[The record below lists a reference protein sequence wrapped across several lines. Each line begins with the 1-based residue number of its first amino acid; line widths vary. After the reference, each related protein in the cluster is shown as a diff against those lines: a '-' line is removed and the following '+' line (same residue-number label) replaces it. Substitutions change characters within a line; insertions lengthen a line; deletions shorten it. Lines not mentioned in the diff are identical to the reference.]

1 MKHVKVRKVVIMK
14 KSLMEFGCISVM
26 VALLC
31 SCIGCASLAEQMTSQ
46 DAETRAS
53 AKRAYQELS
62 PYTNERMLV
71 ESDLIQLVFQSY
83 DEALNLRAVKAL
95 VELGTPQSDFVALSF
110 SSNNREIRQAC
121 IREVVDQELIK
132 NTLTTV
138 SLPCYVYSNESGRYI
153 WDNLGSASYKCKWYE
168 EVAMSYFQRL
178 TDQKMIEVVAKEA
191 CSDSVRLEAIKRVE
205 NQVLLAEF
213 AMLGEKSGNL
223 LVKQG
228 NGGTS
233 SVDVRPIALERV
245 KDQKL
250 LVDIAKKAKD
260 GDIRLMAVKQVT
272 DQVVLVD
279 LWEHEKDKRVRDVIL
294 DKINDSH
301 PIKQKYYA
309 MEAKTSDGIFL
320 NVPHVPIYDAVTRS
334 KLTDQTLLADV
345 AKNAKSS
352 EVSKR
357 VAEKLVKQDLLFDV
371 AMNSKHGMAAEVA
384 ASKLNNQKQIVEV
397 LKKSKLRDARLAVV
411 KKVKDIEVLKAL
423 VKTTR
428 NDNEL
433 SGKIAGQINTLNCFD
448 SSTSFEQIKFDKPFT
463 ATSGNVASGNYR
475 LTKNV
480 ELTSS
485 IRVAAGDVVRIDLA
499 NFTMGGADIIVSKG
513 ARLELFNGKIKRTLE
528 HDDLN
533 ALLGR
538 AECQIRNEGFLVL
551 ENTEVKIRIKNNLGS
566 LRLMEF
572 NFLMTGGTFDTS
584 DKTTI
589 DLTHGYLWGHIV
601 QNGKFIPLSEGQIL
615 FKAEGKKVGDVVV
628 VGALPGKF
636 VARLP
641 RGYFTEERPSK
652 IKGMVD
658 LVIIR
663 E

>member
-1 MKHVKVRKVVIMK
+1 MVYTAEDVKIRKAAVEQVKDQAELAKIARRSSDDDVRESAVWSLKDPQVLIEIAQKDRASNVRKYA
-14 KSLMEFGCISVM
+14 
-26 VALLC
+26 VAK
-31 SCIGCASLAEQMTSQ
+31 IEDQKVLAEIAKTDS
-46 DAETRAS
+46 DNYVRDRATE
-53 AKRAYQELS
+53 K
-62 PYTNERMLV
+62 
-71 ESDLIQLVFQSY
+71 
-83 DEALNLRAVKAL
+83 
-95 VELGTPQSDFVALSF
+95 
-110 SSNNREIRQAC
+110 
-121 IREVVDQELIK
+121 
-132 NTLTTV
+132 
-138 SLPCYVYSNESGRYI
+138 
-153 WDNLGSASYKCKWYE
+153 
-168 EVAMSYFQRL
+168 L
-178 TDQKMIEVVAKEA
+178 TDQKVLAEIAKTDSSTLVRETAIEKLTDQKVLAEIAKTDSSTVVREIAIEKLTDQKALAEVVKAQE
-191 CSDSVRLEAIKRVE
+191 EGF
-205 NQVLLAEF
+205 QAERIC
-213 AMLGEKSGNL
+213 EKAFL
-223 LVKQG
+223 KL
-228 NGGTS
+228 T
-233 SVDVRPIALERV
+233 
-245 KDQKL
+245 DQKSL
-250 LVDIAKKAKD
+250 ADVAKSDKGDFRKKAVEKLRD
-260 GDIRLMAVKQVT
+260 QQVIGDVAMNAKSDDIRELAANK
-272 DQVVLVD
+272 L
-279 LWEHEKDKRVRDVIL
+279 E
-294 DKINDSH
+294 DSH
-301 PIKQKYYA
+301 PSKQKYYA
-309 MEAKTSDGIFL
+309 TYAKTYDGIFL
-320 NVPHVPIYDAVTRS
+320 NLPHVPIYDAVT
-334 KLTDQTLLADV
+334 KLTDQKLLADV
-345 AKNAKSS
+345 AKNAKNA
-352 EVSKR
+352 EVSER
-357 VAEKLVKQDLLFDV
+357 VAEKLVGQDLLFDV
-371 AMNSKHGMAAEVA
+371 AMNSKHGGVA
-384 ASKLNNQKQIVEV
+384 KITASKLKNQKQIIEV
-397 LKKSKLRDARLAVV
+397 LKKSKFRGARLAVV
-411 KKVKDIEVLKAL
+411 KKVKDINVLKTV

-428 NDNEL
+428 NDKEL
-433 SGKIAGQINTLNCFD
+433 SGEIAGQINTLNCFD

-533 ALLGR
+533 ALVGR

-572 NFLMTGGTFDTS
+572 NFLMTGGTFDTR